1 MTTLRAQRAARAL
14 HLTIYVMNQQF
25 EKTTM
30 GMCFQPISGAER
42 AQGSVQRVDTVGREI
57 IVLLPTGLA
66 VFDVPCDCSI
76 LLRGE
81 PVKLRVIQPG
91 DQVQIAFCHRQGMLV
106 AQRLDVQ
113 PDSGFSCFRL

>member
-1 MTTLRAQRAARAL
+1 MQRAARAL
-14 HLTIYVMNQQF
+14 HLTIFVMNQQF
-25 EKTTM
+25 EETTVAM
-30 GMCFQPISGAER
+30 PSQSSSGAER

-66 VFDVPCDCSI
+66 VFNVPCDCSI

-91 DQVQIAFCHRQGMLV
+91 DQVQIAFCSRQGMVV
-106 AQRLDVQ
+106 AQLLDVQ
-113 PDSGFSCFRL
+113 PDSGFSCFKV

>member
-1 MTTLRAQRAARAL
+1 
-14 HLTIYVMNQQF
+14 MNQQF

-30 GMCFQPISGAER
+30 AMSSQPITVASAH
-42 AQGSVQRVDTVGREI
+42 QGSVQRVDTVGREI

-91 DQVQIAFCHRQGMLV
+91 DQVQIAFSDRQGMRVATGFGCSAGFRFLV
-106 AQRLDVQ
+106 LSTVVHRYCRGRWQFLAVAV
-113 PDSGFSCFRL
+113 G

>member
-1 MTTLRAQRAARAL
+1 MQRAARAL

-30 GMCFQPISGAER
+30 AMSSQPISGCER

-57 IVLLPTGLA
+57 IVLLPSGLA

-81 PVKLRVIQPG
+81 PVKLRVLQPSG
-91 DQVQIAFCHRQGMLV
+91 QVQIAFCDRQGMLV
-106 AQRLDVQ
+106 AQLLDVQ
-113 PDSGFSCFRL
+113 PDPGFSCFRL

>member
-1 MTTLRAQRAARAL
+1 
-14 HLTIYVMNQQF
+14 MNQQF

-30 GMCFQPISGAER
+30 AMSSQPISGAER
-42 AQGSVQRVDTVGREI
+42 VQGSVQRVDTVGREI
-57 IVLLPTGLA
+57 IVLLPRGLA

-91 DQVQIAFCHRQGMLV
+91 DQVQIAFCDLQGMLV
-106 AQRLDVQ
+106 AQLLDVQ
-113 PDSGFSCFRL
+113 PDSGCSCFRR

>member
-1 MTTLRAQRAARAL
+1 
-14 HLTIYVMNQQF
+14 MNQQF

-30 GMCFQPISGAER
+30 GMRFQPICVAER

-91 DQVQIAFCHRQGMLV
+91 DQVQIEFCDRQGMLV
-106 AQRLDVQ
+106 AQLLDVQ
-113 PDSGFSCFRL
+113 PDSGFSCYRL